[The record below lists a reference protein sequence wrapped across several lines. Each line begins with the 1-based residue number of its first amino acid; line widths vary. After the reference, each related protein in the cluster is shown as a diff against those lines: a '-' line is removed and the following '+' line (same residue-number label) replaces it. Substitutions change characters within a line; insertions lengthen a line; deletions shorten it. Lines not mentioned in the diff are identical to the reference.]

1 MVITLSERETEGI
14 KKKKKEIQPK
24 FGEEDV
30 EEYDMFPDAEEERL
44 EIAPADLLEKERP
57 DLLEKEYGKNV

>member
-1 MVITLSERETEGI
+1 M
-14 KKKKKEIQPK
+14 QPK